1 MWMLEVDPTVF
12 SYYGKNYPIKDMKD
26 IEEYTNFINLDINN
40 ESTLDEICVRPD
52 VYGEN
57 TEDYSYKLFEANV
70 VALMDNDFDM
80 TKIKSLRIPLQ

>member
-12 SYYGKNYPIKDMKD
+12 SYYGKDYAIKDMKD